1 MSKRRRDGG
10 TLGLFDEEELR
21 RLGTGR
27 RPSQVGQVNIF
38 GGVEVAQTLRNVVT
52 AEADAQAEAE
62 RKKLLGHLY
71 RDGK

>member
-10 TLGLFDEEELR
+10 PPGLFDEEELR

-38 GGVEVAQTLRNVVT
+38 GGVEVAETLRNEAT
-52 AEADAQAEAE
+52 AEADVRAEAE
-62 RKKLLGHLY
+62 RRKLLGHLY